1 MAQIL
6 PQDVVSRIKEETD
19 IVAVVRH
26 YVTLAPSGAGFKGLC
41 PFHREKTPSFHV
53 NPDRQIYKCF
63 GCGEGGDV
71 ISFLMK
77 IEAISFPEALETLAR
92 PLDIDLA
99 RYLREDESEGERVA
113 FHRANEAAATV
124 WREFFWSREGREAR
138 GYLEERGFAEE
149 ILRRFDVGWAPHSSD
164 AFLQGLRQAGV
175 DEDLARRSGLVRQQ
189 EQRAPFAYFRQRI
202 IFPIKNI
209 AQRIVGFGGRI
220 LGRGEPKYLNSS
232 DSAYFSKGKLLY
244 GFAASRISIARLKTA
259 ILVEGYLDLLALA
272 QSGFGNVVATC
283 GTAFTVDQAR
293 LLRRGSPT
301 VLLLFDGDRAG
312 LQAAVKASHLA
323 LTVGME
329 PRVARLPDGE
339 DPASLLQGG
348 SRETLETILA
358 EARPYLPFLRGLV
371 AERGDDRRDK
381 ERALK
386 QALKSIS
393 QVPDTIRQEYLLQEA
408 SELFAIGL
416 PVLRGQ
422 LEKEMAAARSLR
434 ERRGESTG
442 PQPQPKPVG
451 PESGLRPGA
460 GGIRSFTAVNRPAIE
475 ADLFA
480 HVLRDESGRA
490 AEMLIEERADGGF
503 ATAEANL
510 LHQELTAWREARAAG
525 GAESPAQYVQ
535 NRWHGCDESYRR
547 YVSDLLTKEVIPRQ
561 TDFAKVVQDCLQ
573 RLAGDQRRSLKD

>member
-26 YVTLAPSGAGFKGLC
+26 YMTLAPSGSSFKGLC

-77 IEAISFPEALETLAR
+77 IEGISFPEALETLAR

-113 FHRANEAAATV
+113 FHRANEAAAAV
-124 WREFFWSREGREAR
+124 WRDLFWSREGRQAR
-138 GYLEERGFAEE
+138 RYLEGRGFYEE
-149 ILRRFDVGWAPHSSD
+149 ILRRFEVGWAPAGSEV
-164 AFLQGLRQAGV
+164 FLQALRRAGV

-220 LGRGEPKYLNSS
+220 LGQGEPKYLNSS
-232 DSAYFSKGKLLY
+232 DSAFFSKGKLLY

-272 QSGFGNVVATC
+272 QHGFGNVVATC
-283 GTAFTVDQAR
+283 GTAFTSDQAR

-312 LQAAVKASHLA
+312 LQAAVKASHVALA
-323 LTVGME
+323 VGLE
-329 PRVARLPDGE
+329 PRIARLPEGE

-348 SRETLETILA
+348 SREALEEVLA
-358 EARPYLPFLRGLV
+358 EARAYLPFLRELV
-371 AERGDDRRDK
+371 AERGDDRRQK

-386 QALKSIS
+386 QALRSLA
-393 QVPDTIRQEYLLQEA
+393 QVPDAIRQEYLLQEA
-408 SELFAIGL
+408 AELFTIGL

-422 LEKEMAAARSLR
+422 LEKEKATARSPR
-434 ERRGESTG
+434 EHLGESAG
-442 PQPQPKPVG
+442 SPPEPVKSA
-451 PESGLRPGA
+451 SGLQPGA
-460 GGIRSFTAVNRPAIE
+460 GGLRSFTAINRPVIE

-490 AEMLIEERADGGF
+490 AELLLEERAEGGF

-510 LHQELTAWREARAAG
+510 LHQELTTWGETRAAG
-525 GAESPAQYVQ
+525 GGESPAQYVQ
-535 NRWHGCDESYRR
+535 NRWHERGELYRR

-561 TDFAKVVQDCLQ
+561 TDFAKVVRECLH
-573 RLAGDQRRSLKD
+573 RLAGDPRRSSKD